1 MQCNNCKNSIE
12 ELPCKY
18 CGYDGKE
25 ILNPHYLPCGQELGQ
40 GKYIIG
46 RVLGAGGFGV
56 TYSALDKVLNRRVA
70 IKEYMPGE
78 FSTRM
83 QGNSHLTVFGGEKE
97 EQFKAGMA
105 KFYDESVR
113 LSKFTEVQGI
123 VQVYDCFYE
132 NNTAYIVMEY
142 LEGETLDQ
150 LIKRESKIP
159 VEDAVKI
166 ATKVLEALCVVHEA
180 GMIHRDIAPNN
191 IFLTSDGKV
200 KLLDF
205 GAARTATG
213 SHSKSLTV
221 MYKEGFTAEEQYRSN
236 GDQGTWTDVY
246 SVAATLYKSITGITP
261 EGAME
266 RKLRDELKPV
276 GKCGADVPKNVE
288 TAIMNAL
295 NVNPKKRTQTAE
307 QFMKELNGSVNVKN
321 RFERTRES
329 KIARFP
335 KSVAIAGG
343 IIIIASVMVLVL
355 QQMGILSIHFETF
368 TNLFVPEGKVR
379 MMNVVNMD
387 EDEAKERL
395 EQLGLVMEREELR
408 YDNQISPGRIISQNV
423 KKGELVDA
431 GTIVG
436 VVVSSESVRVAVP
449 DIVGLNLEDAE
460 TLLSE
465 QALKWDVVQENSIY
479 PVNTVIGCDP
489 EEKKWMYQGDTV
501 SLTVSAGM
509 ELISDNDYQL
519 ADLTGM
525 TEDDARALLAEN
537 GVYLNVIGTEAS
549 STVAEGR
556 VIQQTEKPGDVIHG
570 GSTVNVIISSGKPL
584 VSMPNVI
591 GMTEADAKEVIREAG
606 LSVTVSYLADMES
619 ELGTVIDQ
627 NAKEGA
633 EITEG
638 TTVEIFLPRR
648 LDTITLGTIHHT
660 YGPQE
665 LYYSDEPNVPHIE
678 IGEDITSTYHCN
690 RAIVCTVESRFTGPY
705 TNDDICRLANG
716 DYSTWPLMTN
726 SFRTDDTFM
735 YFINIDE
742 TQYKNIEKLYCLV
755 LGLDRTG
762 NVVAY
767 TQFEIDLS

>member
-205 GAARTATG
+205 GAARNATG

-261 EGAME
+261 DGAME

-276 GKCGADVPKNVE
+276 GKCGISVPKNVE

-408 YDNQISPGRIISQNV
+408 YDNQISPGRIISQSI

-431 GTIVG
+431 GSVVS
-436 VVVSSESVRVAVP
+436 VVVSNEAVKVAVP
-449 DIVGLNLEDAE
+449 NVVGLQLEDVE
-460 TLLSE
+460 NLLSE
-465 QALKWDVVQENSIY
+465 QALKWDIVQEDSIY
-479 PVNTVIGCDP
+479 PVNTVIDCDP
-489 EEKKWMYQGDTV
+489 EEKKWIYQGDTV

-509 ELISDNDYQL
+509 NLISDSDYQL

-525 TEDDARALLAEN
+525 TEYDARSLLAEN
-537 GVYLNVIGTEAS
+537 GVYLNVAGTEAS
-549 STVAEGR
+549 DDMAEGR
-556 VIQQTEKPGDVIHG
+556 VISQLETVGEIIQS
-570 GSTVNVIISSGKPL
+570 GSTVNVIISEGKPL
-584 VSMPNVI
+584 VTVPSVI
-591 GMTEADAKEVIREAG
+591 GMSESDARSALDEIGLLCEVTYR
-606 LSVTVSYLADMES
+606 VDMDS
-619 ELGTVIDQ
+619 EIGYVIDQ
-627 NAKEGA
+627 NISGD
-633 EITEG
+633 TEVRKDS
-638 TTVEIFLPRR
+638 TIKIVLPRS
-648 LDTITLGTIHHT
+648 LDTIALTNISHGYGTQEYYDYKTDDLIEVLDGEEIRGSYHTNYAVFCAVVDVRYSAPYTLDEIIEMANHD
-660 YGPQE
+660 
-665 LYYSDEPNVPHIE
+665 YSDWKSFLY
-678 IGEDITSTYHCN
+678 STDGTMVGFASMDN
-690 RAIVCTVESRFTGPY
+690 ETR
-705 TNDDICRLANG
+705 DDVDVVYCLAFGIDRNG
-716 DYSTWPLMTN
+716 D
-726 SFRTDDTFM
+726 
-735 YFINIDE
+735 
-742 TQYKNIEKLYCLV
+742 V
-755 LGLDRTG
+755 L
-762 NVVAY
+762 AY
-767 TQFEIDLS
+767 TQFSFEL

>member
-25 ILNPHYLPCGQELGQ
+25 ILNPHYLPCGQKLGQ

-295 NVNPKKRTQTAE
+295 NVNPQKRTQTAE

-355 QQMGILSIHFETF
+355 QQMGIFVHTF
-368 TNLFVPEGKVR
+368 
-379 MMNVVNMD
+379 
-387 EDEAKERL
+387 
-395 EQLGLVMEREELR
+395 
-408 YDNQISPGRIISQNV
+408 
-423 KKGELVDA
+423 
-431 GTIVG
+431 
-436 VVVSSESVRVAVP
+436 
-449 DIVGLNLEDAE
+449 
-460 TLLSE
+460 
-465 QALKWDVVQENSIY
+465 
-479 PVNTVIGCDP
+479 
-489 EEKKWMYQGDTV
+489 
-501 SLTVSAGM
+501 
-509 ELISDNDYQL
+509 
-519 ADLTGM
+519 
-525 TEDDARALLAEN
+525 
-537 GVYLNVIGTEAS
+537 
-549 STVAEGR
+549 
-556 VIQQTEKPGDVIHG
+556 
-570 GSTVNVIISSGKPL
+570 
-584 VSMPNVI
+584 
-591 GMTEADAKEVIREAG
+591 
-606 LSVTVSYLADMES
+606 
-619 ELGTVIDQ
+619 
-627 NAKEGA
+627 
-633 EITEG
+633 
-638 TTVEIFLPRR
+638 
-648 LDTITLGTIHHT
+648 
-660 YGPQE
+660 
-665 LYYSDEPNVPHIE
+665 
-678 IGEDITSTYHCN
+678 
-690 RAIVCTVESRFTGPY
+690 
-705 TNDDICRLANG
+705 
-716 DYSTWPLMTN
+716 
-726 SFRTDDTFM
+726 
-735 YFINIDE
+735 
-742 TQYKNIEKLYCLV
+742 
-755 LGLDRTG
+755 
-762 NVVAY
+762 
-767 TQFEIDLS
+767 